1 MFWEV
6 GMYLRTGVDSNFK
19 CITFKNNNVFGGML
33 STANLTFEI
42 MAGHFKK

>member
-6 GMYLRTGVDSNFK
+6 GMYLRVGVDSHFK
-19 CITFKNNNVFGGML
+19 CVTFKNNNVFGGML